1 MRNRKSSPYVP
12 YNFVFI
18 QWHQIEL
25 KERNIC
31 YFYSCS
37 LGFPPN
43 SFRVSS
49 ISFTLIF
56 FGEKWWIDS
65 DFLRL
70 VHLMWSHNV
79 FIIIYKNYVLLRHRK
94 YFSLP
99 REEMVKY
106 HSLNE
111 GHLLILL
118 LTENNFTKMHNMVWN

>member
-1 MRNRKSSPYVP
+1 MELSPFA
-12 YNFVFI
+12 YNEIWKCATEKAAHMYPIISFSFNDTRLN
-18 QWHQIEL
+18 L
-25 KERNIC
+25 KKGIFDTFN
-31 YFYSCS
+31 YCS

-43 SFRVSS
+43 SFRATS

-94 YFSLP
+94 YFLSPGKKL
-99 REEMVKY
+99 
-106 HSLNE
+106 
-111 GHLLILL
+111 
-118 LTENNFTKMHNMVWN
+118 WNIIPWMRVIC